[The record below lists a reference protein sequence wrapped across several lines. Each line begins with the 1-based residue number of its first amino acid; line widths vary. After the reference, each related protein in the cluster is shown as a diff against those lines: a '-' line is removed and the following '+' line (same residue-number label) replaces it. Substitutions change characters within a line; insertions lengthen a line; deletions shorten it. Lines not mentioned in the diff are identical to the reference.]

1 MPSSSTGIE
10 RSVSPSPRSR
20 SIPQDPTSSRYRP
33 STTTTAQYNTPELG
47 NVMHSLHHR
56 PSPHHN
62 PYNPV
67 VAANGYATSSSDPR
81 RAGSGEA
88 TLSNT
93 LTNLYRSA
101 VSSFAPSSS
110 SSSSSSSQYQPF
122 TNLEPSPSSLSP
134 RIASTTTTGTARRKR
149 GGGEPA
155 SSSLRLTVP
164 APSTVG
170 FVALC
175 CLWYLSSALSSNT
188 GKSILTRFR
197 YPVTLTFVQFAFV
210 AWYSLVVL
218 VVRARIAHWRIT
230 TTNNSPSTTKGGQ
243 RRRSSFGQAAAT
255 AINNTLRG
263 WGVRKPTRSMFHGTF
278 TMSLFQIAGHV
289 FSSMAIARV
298 PVSTVHTIKALSPL
312 FTVLSYVAL
321 FGVRYSTRTYLSLFP
336 LTVGV
341 MLACSFDLRA
351 NAIGF
356 LCALG
361 STFIFVAQNIF
372 SKKLLPKESSAATS
386 GGGGGGG
393 GETLSTSNSK
403 GTSGGGGGG
412 GGHGAKLD
420 KMNLLFYSSGMAF
433 FLMIP
438 IWLYSDATSL
448 FWSPATSQQQ
458 QVVDPTNTTASLV
471 FYFFLNGTVHFGQ
484 NLLAFSLLARTSPV
498 TYSIASLV
506 KRIAVICI
514 AIVWFGQP
522 VKLVQGFGMTMTF
535 AGLYLY
541 NQSKASVDK
550 GEQRRVMVEKKRGL
564 ELPTSLDDARAMDSV
579 ESSSAEDDDSNGKL
593 ETTTNGGVYN
603 YGHHQQHVPPPP
615 MSSSSMT
622 NAYHPAGPPPLPPP
636 PPRISFEQKHQPP
649 ASASVV
655 TSTTNNVS
663 PEQRGQLSRNRQ
675 TSLPTTTTL
684 PPPASSKPSSSSPS
698 SHTTLYSPPPPPLNH
713 DSHSS
718 KFVAP
723 PPPPHP
729 PPSSSSSA
737 SAAIS
742 ISAPPTHQSPRYHP
756 DSHLFSQ
763 APPPQ
768 PLPLSTSST
777 TPIANG
783 YR

>member
-67 VAANGYATSSSDPR
+67 VAANGYVTSSSDPR

-243 RRRSSFGQAAAT
+243 RRRSSFGQAAET

-298 PVSTVHTIKALSPL
+298 PVSTVHTIKVKNPISLSSRKSFLRIDTDLRSLHSCTIRHCRPCSPSCRTSRYL
-312 FTVLSYVAL
+312 ECATRHGRTCRCSRSRSASCSRARLTCARTRSGSCARS
-321 FGVRYSTRTYLSLFP
+321 VRPLSLSRK
-336 LTVGV
+336 T
-341 MLACSFDLRA
+341 SFRKNSCRKSLRRRHQEEEEEEEEA
-351 NAIGF
+351 KRCRLRIR
-356 LCALG
+356 
-361 STFIFVAQNIF
+361 
-372 SKKLLPKESSAATS
+372 KER
-386 GGGGGGG
+386 
-393 GETLSTSNSK
+393 
-403 GTSGGGGGG
+403 
-412 GGHGAKLD
+412 
-420 KMNLLFYSSGMAF
+420 
-433 FLMIP
+433 
-438 IWLYSDATSL
+438 
-448 FWSPATSQQQ
+448 
-458 QVVDPTNTTASLV
+458 VVV
-471 FYFFLNGTVHFGQ
+471 EEEEE
-484 NLLAFSLLARTSPV
+484 V
-498 TYSIASLV
+498 TE
-506 KRIAVICI
+506 
-514 AIVWFGQP
+514 
-522 VKLVQGFGMTMTF
+522 
-535 AGLYLY
+535 
-541 NQSKASVDK
+541 QSWT
-550 GEQRRVMVEKKRGL
+550 R
-564 ELPTSLDDARAMDSV
+564 
-579 ESSSAEDDDSNGKL
+579 
-593 ETTTNGGVYN
+593 
-603 YGHHQQHVPPPP
+603 
-615 MSSSSMT
+615 
-622 NAYHPAGPPPLPPP
+622 
-636 PPRISFEQKHQPP
+636 
-649 ASASVV
+649 
-655 TSTTNNVS
+655 
-663 PEQRGQLSRNRQ
+663 
-675 TSLPTTTTL
+675 
-684 PPPASSKPSSSSPS
+684 
-698 SHTTLYSPPPPPLNH
+698 
-713 DSHSS
+713 
-718 KFVAP
+718 
-723 PPPPHP
+723 
-729 PPSSSSSA
+729 
-737 SAAIS
+737 
-742 ISAPPTHQSPRYHP
+742 
-756 DSHLFSQ
+756 
-763 APPPQ
+763 
-768 PLPLSTSST
+768 
-777 TPIANG
+777 
-783 YR
+783 